1 MSLTN
6 TGNPTYVMPFQS
18 TTTDTV
24 SGLAGS
30 ISTPTGF
37 TNLRGAAALVNFGSN
52 TCVQF
57 TGASGT
63 YTTMT
68 TGVQTNY
75 GTLTSNL
82 FVEAWIY
89 PSSFTANTIAA
100 STGST
105 FQNWWFGLDNTGK
118 VTATVSG
125 QSAKA
130 ASSLTLSTWNHVAF
144 SWTTAAT
151 SNSIYVFTNGVA
163 AAPVSFTGVPVSTL
177 IGEAFL
183 LGANTATTLNFSGYI
198 QDVRMVNNGRTPQAI
213 VPIASFTPVIGPF
226 PFNSAASPYFPGA
239 SIISSGEA
247 VTLQQQFQPLSYTS
261 GVFGQALKVL
271 SLNNGVQYAVSL
283 NSTTGF
289 TIACWLN
296 PSGSQAQIVQAAL
309 YLSSTNLSSFA
320 RIEFVAGTN
329 TSTVNISVNGGTVS
343 TGTTIYDGTWFHAAI
358 VFRGDTLQS
367 YINGSLAGTRV
378 SSTQIGVIYTILQ
391 LGKPASGGVSTGP
404 ACFAA
409 DDLRIYN
416 FAMNS
421 TQVAGIYSTA
431 PASILPAPTLMWPFQ
446 SSNLECNTGI
456 TPLYSTLT
464 TSTQAAPTY
473 ITGKYGR
480 AISFVNTVA
489 YGSPLSN
496 SYSVYNINP
505 NVGLTANN
513 LTVAFWYQPLG
524 VGNSGNQSIFQVL
537 DSVAGSVYIYIQDQS
552 TYSGIQNIAGIAG
565 TLIPPNTWAHV
576 AIVTSNVGADTNNV
590 FCSYYLN
597 GSSQGTSNITLSST
611 SGTISSCW
619 LASQYYSG
627 TNGTHPAWCS
637 IQDLRFYNS
646 VLTSNQIS
654 SIYNATQ
661 PANLITTSAAQVIGQ
676 SVSPSLLWSFETSNV
691 DSITGLAPSQMVGTP
706 TYTQGKYGQAIQFVN
721 TPPTSSQA
729 LYYTIPS
736 SVGSMVNGLTVCFWL
751 NPQSI
756 PNPQNQTYVFIDGPV
771 SGSTGAYFM
780 FMDNGTATAPTLY
793 GQNPT
798 GSGYY
803 PGIGTGTLPQGSWTH
818 MTGVWTP
825 YTGSSNTMT
834 LYVNGVFNSSV
845 YYANAF
851 TINRLTLATNAGSRG
866 SPCIIDDLRIYNTVL
881 TSSQIQ
887 SIYNQAAVP
896 VTSIGFYKS

>member
-6 TGNPTYVMPFQS
+6 TGNPMYVMPFQS

-24 SGLAGS
+24 SGLTGS
-30 ISTPTGF
+30 IATPTGF

-63 YTTMT
+63 YTTMN

-75 GTLTSNL
+75 GSLASNL

-177 IGEAFL
+177 TGAALL

-213 VPIASFTPVIGPF
+213 VPIASFTPVLGPF

-239 SIISSGEA
+239 SIINSGEA

-271 SLNNGVQYAVSL
+271 SLNNGVQYSVSL

-296 PSGSQAQIVQAAL
+296 PSGSQAQILQAAL

-329 TSTVNISVNGGTVS
+329 TSTVNIAVNGGTVS
-343 TGTTIYDGTWFHAAI
+343 TGTTISDGTWFHTAI
-358 VFRGDTLQS
+358 VFRGDTILS

-378 SSTQIGVIYTILQ
+378 SSTHAGVIYTILQ

-409 DDLRIYN
+409 NDLRMYN
-416 FAMNS
+416 FAMTA
-421 TQVAGIYSTA
+421 TQVSGVYSTA
-431 PASILPAPTLMWPFQ
+431 PTSILPAPTLMWPFQ
-446 SSNLECNTGI
+446 SSNLDCISGT
-456 TPLYSTLT
+456 TPLYSTIT
-464 TSTQAAPTY
+464 ATNQVPPVY
-473 ITGKYGR
+473 VTGKYGQ

-489 YGSPLSN
+489 YGFPLSN
-496 SYSVYNINP
+496 SYITYNINQ

-513 LTVAFWYQPLG
+513 LTAVFWYQPLG
-524 VGNSGNQSIFQVL
+524 VGNSGNQSIFQIN
-537 DSVAGSVYIYIQDQS
+537 DSVAGSVYIYIQNQS
-552 TYSGIQNIAGIAG
+552 ANSGIQYVASTVG

-576 AIVTSNVGADTNNV
+576 AIVTSNVGAGTNNV

-611 SGTISSCW
+611 SGAISSCW
-619 LASQYYSG
+619 LASQNNGG

-646 VLTSNQIS
+646 VLTSDQIS

-661 PANLITTSAAQVIGQ
+661 PANFQITSAAQVIGQ
-676 SVSPSLLWSFETSNV
+676 SASPSLLWSFEGNTT
-691 DSITGLAPSQMVGTP
+691 DSVTGLTGT
-706 TYTQGKYGQAIQFVN
+706 TTGSISYVSGKYRQAVN
-721 TPPTSSQA
+721 INNPGGTTANYISYSLGSSFSPTSFTWAHWINFGQIPVTSIQVPVYFTDSLASYTNFRITLNNGRNSGTRPYMYNNGTYLDCPVITQNSWNHYCVVLTPGSGGSTITLYFNGA
-729 LYYTIPS
+729 L
-736 SVGSMVNGLTVCFWL
+736 VGSF
-751 NPQSI
+751 
-756 PNPQNQTYVFIDGPV
+756 
-771 SGSTGAYFM
+771 
-780 FMDNGTATAPTLY
+780 
-793 GQNPT
+793 
-798 GSGYY
+798 
-803 PGIGTGTLPQGSWTH
+803 IGTNNQAATI
-818 MTGVWTP
+818 
-825 YTGSSNTMT
+825 NTM
-834 LYVNGVFNSSV
+834 YIGS
-845 YYANAF
+845 ANTQYGAICAF
-851 TINRLTLATNAGSRG
+851 
-866 SPCIIDDLRIYNTVL
+866 DDLRVYNTLL
-881 TSSQIQ
+881 TASQVQ
-887 SIYNQAAVP
+887 SVYNQSAAP
-896 VTSIGFYKS
+896 VTSIGFYKR